1 MGYVKPEAVVDQM
14 IQAGAYKAG
23 LSAKDLLIRGFLAGS
38 LLGYAVTVAFS
49 AITQTDMRIVG
60 SLVFPLGFVMIVL
73 LGLELVTGNFALI
86 PVALLERKTTFGRMM
101 YNWFWVYIGH
111 LFGTAFYGYLF
122 YLSATKMGA
131 VPDPAVGKMIAKV
144 AEANTLGY
152 AQLGFGGGWTVA
164 IIKAILCNWMVTLGA
179 VMAMTAQ
186 HVIGKI
192 AAMWLPIL
200 TFFALGFEH
209 LVVNM
214 FLIPTGIFF
223 GANVTIADWWIW
235 NQIPVTIGNL
245 IGGLTFTG
253 LALYFTHRKKEVPA
267 TQSAVSEP
275 EAA

>member
-1 MGYVKPEAVVDQM
+1 MAYVKPEAVVEQM

-23 LSAKDLLIRGFLAGS
+23 LSAKHLLIRGFLAGS

-49 AITQTDMRIVG
+49 AIAQTDMRIVG

-86 PVALLERKTTFGRMM
+86 PLAVLEKKTTLGRML
-101 YNWFWVYIGH
+101 YNWWWVYVGH
-111 LFGTAFYGYLF
+111 LAGTFFYGFLF
-122 YLSATKMGA
+122 YISATKMGNVA
-131 VPDPAVGKMIAKV
+131 DPKVGTMIARV

-152 AQLGFGGGWTVA
+152 AQLGLIDGWATAFV
-164 IIKAILCNWMVTLGA
+164 KAILCNWMVTLGA
-179 VMAMTAQ
+179 VMAMVSQ

-192 AAMWLPIL
+192 MAMWLPIL

-209 LVVNM
+209 AVVNM
-214 FLIPTGIFF
+214 FLMPTGMLF
-223 GANVTIADWWIW
+223 GANITLFDWWFW

-245 IGGLTFTG
+245 VAGFTLTGMGLY
-253 LALYFTHRKKEVPA
+253 LTHRKKEEIVPS
-267 TQSAVSEP
+267 QVVE

>member
-1 MGYVKPEAVVDQM
+1 MGYVKPEAVVENM
-14 IQAGAYKAG
+14 IQAGAYKAS

-49 AITQTDMRIVG
+49 AIAQTDMRIVG
-60 SLVFPLGFVMIVL
+60 SLVFPLGFVMIIL
-73 LGLELVTGNFALI
+73 LGLELVTGNFALV
-86 PVALLERKTTFGRMM
+86 PLALLEKKTTFGRML
-101 YNWFWVYIGH
+101 YNWTWVYIGH
-111 LFGTAFYGYLF
+111 IFGTAFYGFMF
-122 YLSATKMGA
+122 YLAATKMGA
-131 VPDPAVGKMIAKV
+131 VPEPVVGKMIVKV

-152 AQLGFGGGWTVA
+152 AKLGFVDGWTVA
-164 IIKAILCNWMVTLGA
+164 IVKAILCNWMVTLGA

-209 LVVNM
+209 AVVNM
-214 FLIPTGIFF
+214 FLIPTGMFF
-223 GANVTIADWWIW
+223 GANITLGDWWIW
-235 NQIPVTIGNL
+235 NQIPVTIGNV

-253 LALYFTHRKKEVPA
+253 LALYLTHKKREEVS
-267 TQSAVSEP
+267 TQKVVE

>member
-1 MGYVKPEAVVDQM
+1 MGYVKPETVVEQM

-23 LSAKDLLIRGFLAGS
+23 LSAKDLLIRGFLAGA

-49 AITQTDMRIVG
+49 AIAQSEMRIVG

-86 PVALLERKTTFGRMM
+86 PVALLERRATFGRMI
-101 YNWFWVYIGH
+101 YNWVWVYIGH
-111 LFGTAFYGYLF
+111 LLGTAFYGYMF
-122 YLSATKMGA
+122 YLASTKMGT
-131 VPDPAVGKMIAKV
+131 VPDPTVGKMIAKV

-152 AQLGFGGGWTVA
+152 AKLGFVDGWTLA
-164 IIKAILCNWMVTLGA
+164 IVKAILCNWMVTLGA

-209 LVVNM
+209 AVVNM
-214 FLIPTGIFF
+214 FLMPTGMFF
-223 GANVTIADWWIW
+223 GADIGLYEWWVW
-235 NQIPVTIGNL
+235 NQIPVTIGNI

-253 LALYFTHRKKEVPA
+253 LALYFTHRKREEMNRTEV
-267 TQSAVSEP
+267 VE